1 MKAGSWTSILG
12 IYLFGVCGAS
22 TVSKLIPLAGDI
34 EGRFGL
40 SGSDFGWLVALVAL
54 PAAIFAIPSG
64 IVVDKW
70 GSKSVLLAAGVA
82 GVAANCIYL
91 FAQTLPLIYAARLL
105 EGLAIVHVYTAGPA
119 LLMATTEGN
128 RRTRAMTLWSTYAPV
143 GTAIGLGVGG
153 LYAES
158 VGWRQGFAG
167 HAALFALAT
176 LLGLWQPVIAA
187 VAKATRTFSERIG
200 ELFSAFG
207 RPQLVA
213 LGIAFLMVIS
223 MGVGA
228 NMTLPLYTA
237 RAHDLSASDAS
248 AMVASVTL
256 TMVLGSALAGFLLP
270 KLKRPQ
276 GMFSLIALGGLVMG
290 TLCFVPS
297 LSVELRY
304 AAMIGW
310 FVISGAGLATVMA
323 ALPLAADPVRPGAAA
338 GLLNFTG
345 AVAALLNPPLWLGVF
360 ESGYWTPFIQLFG
373 LGWVVALVAFWL
385 IPWLANR
392 KNVSVPA
399 AQG

>member
-1 MKAGSWTSILG
+1 MKPGSWMSIFG

-40 SGSDFGWLVALVAL
+40 TGSDFGWLVALVAL

-70 GSKSVLLAAGVA
+70 GSKRVLLAAGA
-82 GVAANCIYL
+82 TGVIANCIYL
-91 FAQTLPLIYAARLL
+91 FAQSLPLIYFARLL

-119 LLMATTEGN
+119 LLMATTDGD

-153 LYAES
+153 LFAES
-158 VGWRQGFAG
+158 TDWRQGFAG
-167 HAALFALAT
+167 HAALFVLAT
-176 LLGLWQPVIAA
+176 LLCLLQPTVE
-187 VAKATRTFSERIG
+187 VAKQAARSLSERVG

-213 LGIAFLMVIS
+213 LGVAFLMVIS

-237 RAHDLSASDAS
+237 RVHELSAGDAS

-256 TMVLGSALAGFLLP
+256 TMVIGSALAGLFLP

-276 GMFSLIALGGLVMG
+276 WMFLMVALGGLVAG
-290 TLCFVPS
+290 ALCFVPD
-297 LSVELRY
+297 LSVQARY
-304 AAMIGW
+304 VAMICW
-310 FVISGAGLATVMA
+310 FVISGAGMATIMA
-323 ALPLAADPVRPGAAA
+323 ALPTAADPARPGAAA
-338 GLLNFTG
+338 ALLNFTG

-360 ESGYWTPFIQLFG
+360 EAGHWIPFIQLFA
-373 LGWVVALVAFWL
+373 LGWAVSLVAFWL
-385 IPWLANR
+385 IPWFAGR
-392 KNVSVPA
+392 DRPSVVA
-399 AQG
+399 KAD